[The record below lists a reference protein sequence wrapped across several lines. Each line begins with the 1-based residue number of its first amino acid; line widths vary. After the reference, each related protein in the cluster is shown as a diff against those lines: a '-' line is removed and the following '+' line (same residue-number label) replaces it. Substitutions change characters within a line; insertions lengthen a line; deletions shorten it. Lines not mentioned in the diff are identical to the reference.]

1 MPINKNKTAISAA
14 KLYYQSGYSQSEIA
28 KELGLSR
35 PSVSRLL
42 QYAKDM
48 GFVRIEIF
56 DPIEDQSHLAQKVAA
71 AYQLKDVCIAN
82 APIEN
87 EEDIKKYIG
96 RRGASYLN
104 DIVQDG
110 DIIGV
115 GWGTTLHCLCHALVS
130 HPLRGAQI
138 VQLEGGITLSSSE
151 TYANE
156 ILERF
161 AKNYE
166 TIAQYLPLPV
176 LFDSKEVKEM
186 VYRDRHIHRVLELGR
201 NANIAVFSVGTV
213 RDNALFFQLGYAD
226 PKEKEYLKA
235 HAVGDICS
243 RFFDKDGRISSK
255 ELNDRTVGIELEWL
269 RHKEYSI
276 LLSGGEAKIASIHA
290 ALKGGYANVLITDQ
304 FTAKKLLSYA
314 ASEQS
319 HTP

>member
-1 MPINKNKTAISAA
+1 MLSDKNKTAINAA
-14 KLYYQSGYSQSEIA
+14 KLYYQSGYSQHDIA
-28 KELGLSR
+28 KELGISR

-71 AYQLKDVCIAN
+71 RYRLKEVRIAN
-82 APIEN
+82 APIADEH
-87 EEDIKKYIG
+87 EIKKYIG
-96 RRGASYLN
+96 QTGAHYLE

-115 GWGTTLHCLCHALVS
+115 GWGTTMHALS
-130 HPLRGAQI
+130 HALTPHPLRGAQI
-138 VQLEGGITLSSSE
+138 VQLEGGITLSTGE

-176 LFDSKEVKEM
+176 LFDSKEVKDM
-186 VYRDRHIHRVLELGR
+186 VYKDRHVKRVLELGR
-201 NANIAVFSVGTV
+201 NANILLFSVGTV
-213 RDNALFFQLGYAD
+213 RDNALFFRLGYAD
-226 PKEKEYLKA
+226 TREKEFLKA

-243 RFFDKDGRISSK
+243 RFFDKDGKISSDD
-255 ELNDRTVGIELEWL
+255 LNDRTVGIDLDCL
-269 RHKEYSI
+269 CHKEYSI
-276 LLSGGEAKIASIHA
+276 LLSGGEGKIDSIRA
-290 ALKGGYANVLITDQ
+290 ALTGGYANVLITDQ
-304 FTAKKLLSYA
+304 FTAARLL
-314 ASEQS
+314 EE
-319 HTP
+319 